1 MTHAISFADLVNQPT
16 PNVTIAV
23 LLSQAERSLQEARR
37 CKQWPDDMDTAAIL
51 HQHLS
56 EVAILL
62 QIAETA
68 HGGAGKS
75 RTVGKP
81 ATLDERIAFLRTY
94 ACGLPPK
101 LSLRDAY
108 YLNPRLQDAEDFL
121 RVGDLQSA
129 VPLVQSVE
137 MIVTGRDQPIRS
149 SHHPYDAPSLQADIN
164 ALRRH
169 IES

>member
-1 MTHAISFADLVNQPT
+1 MTYAISFADLVNQPT
-16 PNVTIAV
+16 PSVTIAV
-23 LLSQAERSLQEARR
+23 LLDQAERSLKEARR
-37 CKQWPDDMDTAAIL
+37 CKQWPDDLGTSAIL

-62 QIAETA
+62 QVAEIA
-68 HGGAGKS
+68 HGGCGKS
-75 RTVGKP
+75 RYVGKP

-101 LSLRDAY
+101 PSLREAY
-108 YLNPRLQDAEDFL
+108 YLTPRLQDAEDFL
-121 RVGDLQSA
+121 RVGDVQSA
-129 VPLVQSVE
+129 IPLVQSVE
-137 MIVTGRDQPIRS
+137 MIVTGRSAPIRS
-149 SHHPYDAPSLQADIN
+149 ADQAQTHESVQSDID